1 MASKYELSI
10 STDYVPDW
18 TYVEAIR
25 EIFQNALDNEIAN
38 PENKMGFNYDEENQ
52 RLTVSN
58 KTSVLNPESL
68 LLGSS
73 TKRDDKDTIGK
84 HGEGYKIAFMVLL
97 REGKD
102 IKVYNYGARE
112 IWETRLV
119 KAKRYNN
126 RLVPTI
132 FINKQAIWNKV
143 PNSDLTITI
152 DNITPEEYSELVN
165 KNLHLR
171 DNVNYFEVPEN
182 GRILIDK
189 EEKGNIYVK
198 GLFVCK
204 NKDIEYGY
212 DFEPT
217 LIELDRDRKLVD
229 TFNIAWQSSAMWRYA
244 FAKDFKRDEMIRMIK
259 EGKEDTKYIK
269 QRTWTFNSG
278 TVEGNTIEELL
289 ADELAK
295 DFLENHGENSIP
307 VKDNRELTLVN
318 QSKAKPVLV
327 NEVVSEYIRQST
339 AVRVMEVPQEETL
352 REQFQ
357 KLLDDIESKLTDEEV
372 ERFTQLINKLD

>member
-38 PENKMGFNYDEENQ
+38 PENKMGFDYDEENQ

-171 DNVNYFEVPEN
+171 DNVNYFEVPEH

-204 NKDIEYGY
+204 DKGIEYGY

-229 TFNIAWQSSAMWRYA
+229 TFKIAWQSSAMWRYA
-244 FAKDFKRDEMIRMIK
+244 FAKDFKRDKMIRMIK

>member
-38 PENKMGFNYDEENQ
+38 PENKMGFDYDEENQ

-132 FINKQAIWNKV
+132 FINKQAIWNKI

-171 DNVNYFEVPEN
+171 DNVNYFEVPEH

-229 TFNIAWQSSAMWRYA
+229 TFNIAWHSSAMWRYA

-327 NEVVSEYIRQST
+327 NEVVAEYIRQST

>member
-52 RLTVSN
+52 RLTISN

-132 FINKQAIWNKV
+132 FINKQAIWSKV

-152 DNITPEEYSELVN
+152 DNITSEEYKELVN

-171 DNVNYFEVPEN
+171 DNVNYFEIPEN

-204 NKDIEYGY
+204 DKDIEYGY
-212 DFEPT
+212 DFEPK

-259 EGKEDTKYIK
+259 EGKEDTRYIK
-269 QRTWTFNSG
+269 QRNWTFNSG
-278 TVEGNTIEELL
+278 IVEGHTVEELL

-318 QSKAKPVLV
+318 QSKSKPVLV
-327 NEVVSEYIRQST
+327 NEVVSDYIRQST
-339 AVRVMEVPQEETL
+339 AVKVMEVPKEETI

>member
-38 PENKMGFNYDEENQ
+38 PENKMGFDYDEENQ

-278 TVEGNTIEELL
+278 IVEGNTVEELL

>member
-25 EIFQNALDNEIAN
+25 EIFQNALDNEIN
-38 PENKMGFNYDEENQ
+38 NSENKMGFSYDEENK

-112 IWETRLV
+112 IWETKLV

-132 FINKQAIWNKV
+132 IINKQAIWNKV
-143 PNSDLTITI
+143 PNNDLTITV
-152 DNITPEEYSELVN
+152 DNITIEEYEILKQ
-165 KNLHLR
+165 KNLNVR
-171 DNVNYFEVPEN
+171 DNVDIITETSV
-182 GRILIDK
+182 GSVLKSK

-198 GLFVCK
+198 GLFVCHS
-204 NKDIEYGY
+204 KDVEYGY
-212 DFEPT
+212 NFSPSVV
-217 LIELDRDRKLVD
+217 ELDRDRKLID
-229 TFNIAWQSSAMWRYA
+229 SFNIKWQASRIWGEASKDAEVA
-244 FAKDFKRDEMIRMIK
+244 EKVAELVVENAKDVEFIK
-259 EGKEDTKYIK
+259 HQYSTSSRKTVSNKAAEIFITEHGDNAYPVSSTVKLERINHS
-269 QRTWTFNSG
+269 NSG
-278 TVEGNTIEELL
+278 V
-289 ADELAK
+289 
-295 DFLENHGENSIP
+295 
-307 VKDNRELTLVN
+307 
-318 QSKAKPVLV
+318 KPVIV
-327 NEVVSEYIRQST
+327 TAEV
-339 AVRVMEVPQEETL
+339 EETL
-352 REQFQ
+352 LESDVIVELVEFKEVPLKV
-357 KLLDDIESKLTDEEV
+357 KLENFMEKVESKLNDEEL
-372 ERFTQLINKLD
+372 EELQSIINSL

>member
-18 TYVEAIR
+18 TYIEAIR

-38 PENKMGFNYDEENQ
+38 PENKMGFDYDEENQ

-132 FINKQAIWNKV
+132 FINKQAIWSKV

-182 GRILIDK
+182 GRILTDK

-269 QRTWTFNSG
+269 QRNWTFNSG
-278 TVEGNTIEELL
+278 IVEGNTVEELL

-327 NEVVSEYIRQST
+327 NEVVAEYIRQST

>member
-18 TYVEAIR
+18 TYIEAIR

-38 PENKMGFNYDEENQ
+38 PENKMGFDYDEENQ

-198 GLFVCK
+198 GLFVCR

-244 FAKDFKRDEMIRMIK
+244 FAKDFKRDEVIRMIK

-278 TVEGNTIEELL
+278 IVEGNTIEELL

-372 ERFTQLINKLD
+372 ERFIQLINKLD

>member
-38 PENKMGFNYDEENQ
+38 PENKMGFDYDEENQ

-102 IKVYNYGARE
+102 IKVYNYSARE

-132 FINKQAIWNKV
+132 FINKQAIWSKV

-152 DNITPEEYSELVN
+152 DNITSEEYKELVN

-171 DNVNYFEVPEN
+171 DNVNYFEIPEN

-204 NKDIEYGY
+204 DKDIEYGY

-259 EGKEDTKYIK
+259 EGKEDTRYIK
-269 QRTWTFNSG
+269 QRNWTFNSG
-278 TVEGNTIEELL
+278 IVEGHTVEELL

-295 DFLENHGENSIP
+295 DFLEKHGENSIP

-318 QSKAKPVLV
+318 QSKSKPVLV
-327 NEVVSEYIRQST
+327 NEVVSDYIRQST
-339 AVRVMEVPQEETL
+339 AVKVMEVPKEETI

-372 ERFTQLINKLD
+372 ERFTRLINKLD

>member
-38 PENKMGFNYDEENQ
+38 PENKFGFDYDEENQ

-171 DNVNYFEVPEN
+171 DNVNYFEVPEH

-204 NKDIEYGY
+204 DKDIEYGY

-217 LIELDRDRKLVD
+217 LIELDRDRKLVN

-244 FAKDFKRDEMIRMIK
+244 FAKDFKRDEVIRMIK

-278 TVEGNTIEELL
+278 IVEGNTIEELL

>member
-38 PENKMGFNYDEENQ
+38 PENKMGFDYDEENQ

-58 KTSVLNPESL
+58 KTSVLNPDSL

-171 DNVNYFEVPEN
+171 DNVNYFEVPEH

-204 NKDIEYGY
+204 DKGIEYGY

-229 TFNIAWQSSAMWRYA
+229 TFKIAWQSSAMWRYA

-327 NEVVSEYIRQST
+327 NEVVAEYIRQST

>member
-38 PENKMGFNYDEENQ
+38 PENKMGFDYDEENQ

-97 REGKD
+97 REGKN

-132 FINKQAIWNKV
+132 FINKQAIWSKV

-152 DNITPEEYSELVN
+152 DNITSEEYKELVN

-269 QRTWTFNSG
+269 QRNWTFNSG
-278 TVEGNTIEELL
+278 IVEGHTVEELL

-318 QSKAKPVLV
+318 QSKSKPVLV
-327 NEVVSEYIRQST
+327 NEVVSDYIRQST
-339 AVRVMEVPQEETL
+339 AVKVMEVPKEETI

>member
-38 PENKMGFNYDEENQ
+38 PENKMGFDYDEESQ
-52 RLTVSN
+52 RLIVSN

-165 KNLHLR
+165 RNLHLR

-278 TVEGNTIEELL
+278 IVEGNTVEELL

-327 NEVVSEYIRQST
+327 NEVVSDYIKQST
-339 AVRVMEVPQEETL
+339 AVKVMEVPQEETI

>member
-52 RLTVSN
+52 RLTISN

-102 IKVYNYGARE
+102 IKVYNYSARE

-132 FINKQAIWNKV
+132 FINKQAIWSKV

-152 DNITPEEYSELVN
+152 DNITSEEYKELVN

-171 DNVNYFEVPEN
+171 DNVNYFEIPEN

-204 NKDIEYGY
+204 DKDIEYGY

-259 EGKEDTKYIK
+259 EGKEDTRYIK
-269 QRTWTFNSG
+269 QRNWTFNSG
-278 TVEGNTIEELL
+278 IVEGHTVEELL

-318 QSKAKPVLV
+318 QSKSKPVLV
-327 NEVVSEYIRQST
+327 NEVVSDYIRQST
-339 AVRVMEVPQEETL
+339 AVKVMEVPKEETI

>member
-38 PENKMGFNYDEENQ
+38 PENKMGFDYDEENQ

-112 IWETRLV
+112 IWEARLV

-132 FINKQAIWNKV
+132 FINKQAIWSKV

-152 DNITPEEYSELVN
+152 DNITSEEYKELVN

-171 DNVNYFEVPEN
+171 DNVNYFEIPEN

-204 NKDIEYGY
+204 DKDIEYGY
-212 DFEPT
+212 DFEPK

-259 EGKEDTKYIK
+259 EGKEDTRYIK
-269 QRTWTFNSG
+269 QRNWTFNSG
-278 TVEGNTIEELL
+278 IVEGHTVEELL

-318 QSKAKPVLV
+318 QSKSKPVLV
-327 NEVVSEYIRQST
+327 NEVVSDYIRQST
-339 AVRVMEVPQEETL
+339 AVKVMEVPKEETI
-352 REQFQ
+352 REQLQ

-372 ERFTQLINKLD
+372 ERFTQIISRLD

>member
-52 RLTVSN
+52 RLTISN

-132 FINKQAIWNKV
+132 FINKQAIWSKV

-152 DNITPEEYSELVN
+152 DNITSEEYKELVN

-204 NKDIEYGY
+204 DKDIEYGY
-212 DFEPT
+212 DFEPK

-259 EGKEDTKYIK
+259 EGKEDTRYIK
-269 QRTWTFNSG
+269 QRNWTFNSG
-278 TVEGNTIEELL
+278 IVEGHTVEELL

-318 QSKAKPVLV
+318 QSKSKPVLV
-327 NEVVSEYIRQST
+327 NEVVSDYIRQST
-339 AVRVMEVPQEETL
+339 AVKVMEVPKEETI

>member
-52 RLTVSN
+52 RLTISN

-102 IKVYNYGARE
+102 IKVYNYSARE

-132 FINKQAIWNKV
+132 FINKQAIWSKV

-152 DNITPEEYSELVN
+152 DNITSEEYKELVN

-171 DNVNYFEVPEN
+171 DNVNYFEIPEN

-204 NKDIEYGY
+204 DKDIEYGY

-259 EGKEDTKYIK
+259 EGKEDTRYIK
-269 QRTWTFNSG
+269 QRNWTFNSG
-278 TVEGNTIEELL
+278 IVEGHTVEELL

-295 DFLENHGENSIP
+295 DFLEKHGENSIP

-318 QSKAKPVLV
+318 QSKSKPVLV
-327 NEVVSEYIRQST
+327 NEVVSDYIRQST
-339 AVRVMEVPQEETL
+339 AVKVMEVPKEETI

>member
-18 TYVEAIR
+18 TYIEAIR

-38 PENKMGFNYDEENQ
+38 PENKMGFDYDEENQ

-132 FINKQAIWNKV
+132 FINKQAIWNKI

-198 GLFVCK
+198 GLFVCR

-244 FAKDFKRDEMIRMIK
+244 FAKDFKRDEVIRMIK

-278 TVEGNTIEELL
+278 IVEGNTIEELL

-372 ERFTQLINKLD
+372 ERFIQLINKLD

>member
-1 MASKYELSI
+1 
-10 STDYVPDW
+10 
-18 TYVEAIR
+18 
-25 EIFQNALDNEIAN
+25 
-38 PENKMGFNYDEENQ
+38 MGFDYDEENQ

-132 FINKQAIWNKV
+132 FINKQAIWNKI

-171 DNVNYFEVPEN
+171 DNVNYFEVPEH

-204 NKDIEYGY
+204 DKDIEYGY

-244 FAKDFKRDEMIRMIK
+244 FAKDFKRDEVIRMIE

-278 TVEGNTIEELL
+278 IVEGNTIEELL

>member
-38 PENKMGFNYDEENQ
+38 PENKMGFDYDEENQ
-52 RLTVSN
+52 RLTISN

-278 TVEGNTIEELL
+278 TVEGNTVEELL

-327 NEVVSEYIRQST
+327 NEVVAEYIRQST

>member
-38 PENKMGFNYDEENQ
+38 PENKMGFDYDEENQ

-269 QRTWTFNSG
+269 QRNWTFNNG
-278 TVEGNTIEELL
+278 IVEGNTVEELL

>member
-38 PENKMGFNYDEENQ
+38 PENKMGFDYDEENQ
-52 RLTVSN
+52 RLTISN

-112 IWETRLV
+112 IWETRFV

-126 RLVPTI
+126 RLIPTI
-132 FINKQAIWNKV
+132 FINKQAIWSKV

-152 DNITPEEYSELVN
+152 DNITSEEYKELVN

-204 NKDIEYGY
+204 DKDIEYGY
-212 DFEPT
+212 DFEPK

-259 EGKEDTKYIK
+259 EGKEDTRYIK
-269 QRTWTFNSG
+269 QRNWTFNSG
-278 TVEGNTIEELL
+278 IVEGHTVEELL

-318 QSKAKPVLV
+318 QSKSKPVLV
-327 NEVVSEYIRQST
+327 NEVVSDYIRQST
-339 AVRVMEVPQEETL
+339 AVKVMEVPKEETI
-352 REQFQ
+352 REQLQ

-372 ERFTQLINKLD
+372 ERFTQIISRLD